1 MEPVAQTESDNQG
14 SSTLHLYD
22 VLLVDCDP
30 FKHVA
35 VIRALMAKNP
45 MPNLKLFQA
54 NHAVRHMPFRVKQC
68 VPIEVAVTVEMA
80 LEIVGA
86 TVDIIPSKDC

>member
-1 MEPVAQTESDNQG
+1 VASAAQTNTTDQG
-14 SSTLHLYD
+14 EARVYLYD
-22 VLLVDCDP
+22 VLLVDCDS

-35 VIRALMAKNP
+35 VIRALMAKSP

-68 VPIEVAVTVEMA
+68 VPIEVAVAVEMA
-80 LEIVGA
+80 LEMVGA
-86 TVDIIPSKDC
+86 TADIIPSKDC